1 MSRKAGRFPPLG
13 LISVISLRR
22 TGLHTK
28 SYQLRWDNHSRDVM
42 ADTLNIVCPNCDR
55 TNRVPRDR
63 LSMGPKC
70 GNCHHPL
77 FTQHP
82 VELDD
87 LERFEK
93 HARNSDIPLLVDFW
107 APWCGPCRVMEPAF
121 EQAAMRLEPQM
132 RLAKVN
138 TDAAPE
144 IAARFGIRGVPT
156 LVILQAGRELAR
168 TTGAMNLPQL
178 EAWARPLAMSQE
190 KTA

>member
-1 MSRKAGRFPPLG
+1 
-13 LISVISLRR
+13 
-22 TGLHTK
+22 
-28 SYQLRWDNHSRDVM
+28 
-42 ADTLNIVCPNCDR
+42 
-55 TNRVPRDR
+55 
-63 LSMGPKC
+63 
-70 GNCHHPL
+70 
-77 FTQHP
+77 
-82 VELDD
+82 
-87 LERFEK
+87 
-93 HARNSDIPLLVDFW
+93 
-107 APWCGPCRVMEPAF
+107 MEPAF